1 MKSETLTIAQRLINL
16 YRQQHVIIGG
26 WKAVNPIFL
35 QEANEEVLSLLEELP
50 TGSLLVKHIRNL
62 QKGITKIDSIAHEL
76 LPYGGAMEK
85 KTKTNI
91 LSNKELEEL
100 YDALSEFTPDEEGLS
115 LIKNL
120 SSVKSF
126 GKYWREEIKNS
137 LSDSEFINIWN
148 NVLKTD
154 KAYTLW
160 DNAREIL
167 SQEDNINEINKAKIQ
182 AELPE
187 FETYLPLFGEDGIK
201 LIEKLRLL
209 VSSF

>member
-85 KTKTNI
+85 KTKTSI

>member
-137 LSDSEFINIWN
+137 LSDSEFISIWN

>member
-1 MKSETLTIAQRLINL
+1 MKSKTLTIAQRLINL

>member
-91 LSNKELEEL
+91 LSNKLQL
-100 YDALSEFTPDEEGLS
+100 
-115 LIKNL
+115 
-120 SSVKSF
+120 
-126 GKYWREEIKNS
+126 
-137 LSDSEFINIWN
+137 
-148 NVLKTD
+148 
-154 KAYTLW
+154 
-160 DNAREIL
+160 
-167 SQEDNINEINKAKIQ
+167 
-182 AELPE
+182 
-187 FETYLPLFGEDGIK
+187 LPL
-201 LIEKLRLL
+201 
-209 VSSF
+209 SFFYKFD

>member
-16 YRQQHVIIGG
+16 YRQQHVIVGG

-62 QKGITKIDSIAHEL
+62 QKGITKIDSIAQEL

-100 YDALSEFTPDEEGLS
+100 YDALSEFTPDEEGLY

>member
-35 QEANEEVLSLLEELP
+35 QEANEEVLSLLEDLP